1 MRMSELLN
9 EVNKF
14 ELDEGFSPKEI
25 KMAIGVAS
33 DPRYAKGNMTGA
45 VTAIEK
51 LKKGLSDHP
60 KVAAVLRRQNEDVK
74 EAVSPA
80 QQAAIAI
87 SKKEKTKNEVLD
99 KDDEKTVGDVIK
111 GLKKAVKAHQGQ
123 VKNLTKDIQDQVEL
137 DELTSDEKRLMAKMF
152 DKKGNLTPL
161 GKKVMDQG
169 RKEEVDLD
177 EVKKISI
184 EFDFSDAGKKAQMQK
199 VIDFFKKNHPNFKL
213 EPKDNILKVDG
224 GGKSL
229 KRISKD
235 IYNNFYVKKVMHEE
249 VEEVEENALDENKV
263 SFGGGLSKKP
273 EGYMVTGGEGDNNQ
287 KIIGIVKTQK
297 QAEKIRDDY
306 NKKNNPKKPS
316 HRARVYA
323 SRSANNDLKVGDDI
337 SWSRYSR
344 KENYKKIK
352 EDLDVN
358 ELSLDIQNESDYTLD
373 EGKMK
378 DLHGYISSGKSA
390 EEIAKIM
397 KIDAKTIKTLMNDFK
412 KEGFSSDAQRKAA
425 FASGYK
431 EKDKKDKKE
440 DVKVIE
446 GYFPEQKSSTG
457 YDLYHKDFSG
467 AMQHAYAHAKKKL
480 GITIDNDEIDD
491 KVASGPRK
499 PSKGKTNSYRLKG
512 DKGSVQ
518 IQVYN
523 MGSKFELNMYK
534 ESIDEEVELD
544 EAKLNSKKIIADL
557 EKGLSIDAIVG
568 NHIDKRSS
576 NKDEIL
582 KVIKDYKFSNFK
594 KTGKKE
600 EVEINEKF
608 ELQEASIQLV
618 AKEVEKLAKEVGKK
632 HMDYSDFIKVAKM
645 MKSNQ
650 TKDVAKYVSGMDTDP
665 RDEIIMMV
673 KNLLGKKTAEK
684 MFGVSIYGEE
694 VKLDEIVPAIAGMA
708 VRAVAKKA
716 VGKAMAKKSGSSDVA
731 EKLGGMPAGLSKER
745 IKADRDVYAQV
756 LGIKEALDPADF
768 DIKATSKDRD
778 NATKN
783 IILQLRKVLS
793 LNGKNPVEFSSGK
806 KEKVHPNVAAA
817 ALTKFEKLRR
827 TDQKDEFQQKIAK
840 SYKDLLNA
848 VKGK

>member
-1 MRMSELLN
+1 MRMSTLLEQVKDFN
-9 EVNKF
+9 
-14 ELDEGFSPKEI
+14 LDEGFSPKEI
-25 KMAIGVAS
+25 KMAIGIAS
-33 DPRYAKGNMTGA
+33 DPRYKGGNMTGA
-45 VTAIEK
+45 VNAIDK
-51 LKKGLSDHP
+51 VKKGLSDHP
-60 KVAAVLRRQNEDVK
+60 KVAAVLRRQNEEVE

-87 SKKEKTKNEVLD
+87 SKKEKTKKEALD

-137 DELTSDEKRLMAKMF
+137 DELTSEEKKLLDKMF

-169 RKEEVDLD
+169 
-177 EVKKISI
+177 KK
-184 EFDFSDAGKKAQMQK
+184 
-199 VIDFFKKNHPNFKL
+199 
-213 EPKDNILKVDG
+213 
-224 GGKSL
+224 
-229 KRISKD
+229 
-235 IYNNFYVKKVMHEE
+235 
-249 VEEVEENALDENKV
+249 EEVEEN
-263 SFGGGLSKKP
+263 
-273 EGYMVTGGEGDNNQ
+273 T
-287 KIIGIVKTQK
+287 
-297 QAEKIRDDY
+297 
-306 NKKNNPKKPS
+306 
-316 HRARVYA
+316 
-323 SRSANNDLKVGDDI
+323 
-337 SWSRYSR
+337 
-344 KENYKKIK
+344 
-352 EDLDVN
+352 
-358 ELSLDIQNESDYTLD
+358 LDIGDESDYTLD

-397 KIDAKTIKTLMNDFK
+397 KIDAGTVKTLMNDFK

-534 ESIDEEVELD
+534 ESIDEEVEID
-544 EAKLNSKKIIADL
+544 EGKTKPVSQMTPKEKAADAARRKEYKSFQKSKRGEEVEIDEKAPKIGVDRLKLQRDKDKSHADAMGRHVKSGRKK
-557 EKGLSIDAIVG
+557 SV
-568 NHIDKRSS
+568 
-576 NKDEIL
+576 
-582 KVIKDYKFSNFK
+582 
-594 KTGKKE
+594 KE
-600 EVEINEKF
+600 EVEID
-608 ELQEASIQLV
+608 EAISGDQYYYVDPKGVV
-618 AKEVEKLAKEVGKK
+618 AAVGNKDAMRKMNMKQAKDGNKGGSFSQNLKKYKVGDKIKEEVEIDEVSKEGTMRVIDLARQNNPEVRKQLNVANAGNKGYQVQRMTKGKFVNQGKPYPKLKDAQ
-632 HMDYSDFIKVAKM
+632 KVQQGGQHSM
-645 MKSNQ
+645 Q
-650 TKDVAKYVSGMDTDP
+650 FETI
-665 RDEIIMMV
+665 DESV
-673 KNLLGKKTAEK
+673 
-684 MFGVSIYGEE
+684 
-694 VKLDEIVPAIAGMA
+694 
-708 VRAVAKKA
+708 
-716 VGKAMAKKSGSSDVA
+716 
-731 EKLGGMPAGLSKER
+731 KLGGMPAGISKER
-745 IKADRDVYAQV
+745 IKLDRDVYAQV

-768 DIKATSKDRD
+768 DITATGKDKD

>member
-25 KMAIGVAS
+25 KMAIGIAS
-33 DPRYAKGNMTGA
+33 DPRYKGGNMTGA
-45 VTAIEK
+45 VNAIDK
-51 LKKGLSDHP
+51 VKKGLSDHP
-60 KVAAVLRRQNEDVK
+60 KVAAVLKRQNEDTN

-99 KDDEKTVGDVIK
+99 KDDEKTVGDVVK

-137 DELTSDEKRLMAKMF
+137 DELSSEEKKLLDKMF

-169 RKEEVDLD
+169 
-177 EVKKISI
+177 KK
-184 EFDFSDAGKKAQMQK
+184 
-199 VIDFFKKNHPNFKL
+199 
-213 EPKDNILKVDG
+213 
-224 GGKSL
+224 
-229 KRISKD
+229 
-235 IYNNFYVKKVMHEE
+235 
-249 VEEVEENALDENKV
+249 EEVEEN
-263 SFGGGLSKKP
+263 
-273 EGYMVTGGEGDNNQ
+273 T
-287 KIIGIVKTQK
+287 
-297 QAEKIRDDY
+297 
-306 NKKNNPKKPS
+306 
-316 HRARVYA
+316 
-323 SRSANNDLKVGDDI
+323 
-337 SWSRYSR
+337 
-344 KENYKKIK
+344 
-352 EDLDVN
+352 
-358 ELSLDIQNESDYTLD
+358 LDIGNESDYTLD

-397 KIDAKTIKTLMNDFK
+397 KIDAGTVKTLMNDFK

-534 ESIDEEVELD
+534 ESIDEEVEID
-544 EAKLNSKKIIADL
+544 EGKTKPVSQMTPKEKAADAARRKEYKSFQKSKRGEEVEIDEKAPKIGVDRLKLQRDKDKSHADAMGRHVKSGRKK
-557 EKGLSIDAIVG
+557 SV
-568 NHIDKRSS
+568 
-576 NKDEIL
+576 
-582 KVIKDYKFSNFK
+582 
-594 KTGKKE
+594 KE
-600 EVEINEKF
+600 EVE
-608 ELQEASIQLV
+608 
-618 AKEVEKLAKEVGKK
+618 
-632 HMDYSDFIKVAKM
+632 
-645 MKSNQ
+645 
-650 TKDVAKYVSGMDTDP
+650 
-665 RDEIIMMV
+665 
-673 KNLLGKKTAEK
+673 
-684 MFGVSIYGEE
+684 
-694 VKLDEIVPAIAGMA
+694 LDEVSKEGTMRVIDLARQNNSEVRKQLNVANAGNKGYQVQRMT
-708 VRAVAKKA
+708 K
-716 VGKAMAKKSGSSDVA
+716 GKFVNQGKPYTKLKDAQKVQQGGQHSMQFETIDESV
-731 EKLGGMPAGLSKER
+731 KLGGMPAGFSKER

-768 DIKATSKDRD
+768 DISATSKDKD